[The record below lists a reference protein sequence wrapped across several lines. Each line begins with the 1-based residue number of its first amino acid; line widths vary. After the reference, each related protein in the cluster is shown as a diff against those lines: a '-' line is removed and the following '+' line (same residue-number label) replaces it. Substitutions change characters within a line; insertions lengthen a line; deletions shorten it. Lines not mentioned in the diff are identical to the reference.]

1 MHRAWQSCRVLRPT
15 DPLAEGEKRS
25 LVIIYQQTDRNRMPN
40 SQTMKYRNRKE
51 QRELNIM
58 TTENKRTQGK
68 GRPRRDK
75 IQMARVSVKP
85 VSRGSREG
93 MSPSLVHDRLALWSP
108 FLVHHRFG
116 TLVTIPRPTPLS
128 ALISMLTVRKT

>member
-15 DPLAEGEKRS
+15 DPLAEGERCS

-68 GRPRRDK
+68 GRPRRGK
-75 IQMARVSVKP
+75 IQVARVSVKP

-116 TLVTIPRPTPLS
+116 ALVAIPRPTPLS
-128 ALISMLTVRKT
+128 ALISMLAVRKT

>member
-1 MHRAWQSCRVLRPT
+1 M
-15 DPLAEGEKRS
+15 AEGEKRS

-68 GRPRRDK
+68 GRPRRGK
-75 IQMARVSVKP
+75 IQVARVSVKP
-85 VSRGSREG
+85 VSRG
-93 MSPSLVHDRLALWSP
+93 
-108 FLVHHRFG
+108 
-116 TLVTIPRPTPLS
+116 I
-128 ALISMLTVRKT
+128 